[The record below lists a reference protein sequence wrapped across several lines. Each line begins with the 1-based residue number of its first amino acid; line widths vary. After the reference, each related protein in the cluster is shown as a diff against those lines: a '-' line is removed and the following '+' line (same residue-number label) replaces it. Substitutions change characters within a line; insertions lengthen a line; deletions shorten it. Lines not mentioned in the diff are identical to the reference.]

1 MCMTFS
7 GVAEV
12 PVGAGAKGSP
22 VICKKQVKCH
32 MSRVSYTFLS
42 LNLTS
47 IHATP
52 QVSHFW

>member
-1 MCMTFS
+1 MYMTFA
-7 GVAEV
+7 GVAEE

-32 MSRVSYTFLS
+32 KSRVSYTFLS
-42 LNLTS
+42 LNLTP

-52 QVSHFW
+52 QLPHLW